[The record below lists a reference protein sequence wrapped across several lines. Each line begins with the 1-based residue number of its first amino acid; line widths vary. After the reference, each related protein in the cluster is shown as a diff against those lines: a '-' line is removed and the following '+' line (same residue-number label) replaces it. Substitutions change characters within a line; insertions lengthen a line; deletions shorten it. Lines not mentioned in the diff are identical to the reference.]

1 MTAPIERRHRE
12 AALLALPDI
21 ERRFPG
27 EFFAEER
34 EWIETGVPTPGLDFG
49 NAISV
54 AQALANLEAATGHRA
69 WGEGYEQGREDSLYA
84 PGTSLPMVA
93 NPYPEPKP

>member
-1 MTAPIERRHRE
+1 MIAPIERRHRE

-54 AQALANLEAATGHRA
+54 AQALADLEAATAHRA
-69 WGEGYEQGREDSLYA
+69 WNEGYDFAEHSFTDGHQ
-84 PGTSLPMVA
+84 A
-93 NPYPEPKP
+93 NPYPATEPKPKP